1 MRKWPARVIT
11 LGLLS
16 VLLACG
22 GKQDTVVTAKA
33 PHNDTVCSLD
43 GMVLADYPGP
53 KGQIQYDN
61 GETDYFCDTVELLSL
76 YLQPEQQRR
85 VRGVFVQDMAKA
97 DWAHPKE
104 YWVDARQAFYVVGS
118 KREGSMGPTLGSFA
132 LAADAAR
139 FAQDFGGKVF
149 AFKDITPDTVRL
161 DGGVLK
167 DEKM

>member
-85 VRGVFVQDMAKA
+85 VPPRPPRRRHDHSQ
-97 DWAHPKE
+97 P
-104 YWVDARQAFYVVGS
+104 R
-118 KREGSMGPTLGSFA
+118 
-132 LAADAAR
+132 ADAAR
-139 FAQDFGGKVF
+139 FRTGA
-149 AFKDITPDTVRL
+149 A
-161 DGGVLK
+161 
-167 DEKM
+167 

>member
-1 MRKWPARVIT
+1 M
-11 LGLLS
+11 
-16 VLLACG
+16 
-22 GKQDTVVTAKA
+22 
-33 PHNDTVCSLD
+33 
-43 GMVLADYPGP
+43 
-53 KGQIQYDN
+53 
-61 GETDYFCDTVELLSL
+61 SL

-97 DWAHPKE
+97 DWAHPKG